1 MLSRP
6 LDSGGNHGDRGR
18 WENTY
23 HTRGEEA
30 AARRTT
36 NLNLLLLVTSSRQS
50 KKEAAVGNLFINAV
64 VKASFFLDQH
74 WLIRGIQL
82 TGAPPVVRRAAG
94 SRQAGGET
102 LVAGIL
108 LVACQEQQERNFQ
121 SSLRYKKRRRRRR
134 QPYRSALGRRRMH
147 HHSPLPPQPIG
158 AAQEGFVG
166 CVFFLCGSGRRVLA
180 LSGEE
185 GTSAV
190 WWRGRCH
197 DGWCVGLRR
206 ERRPAFRLCVGVVCV
221 EKRIFVMWAR
231 CVGCA
236 RWLKSQEP
244 FACKDYSPF
253 WNRKPQSTWRRFCC
267 PVSPSS
273 TPTALRRP
281 SALLTPGVRR
291 AEARGVTKLNVHD
304 T

>member
-1 MLSRP
+1 MREYIP
-6 LDSGGNHGDRGR
+6 HERRGGGGA
-18 WENTY
+18 TY
-23 HTRGEEA
+23 DQLEFA
-30 AARRTT
+30 LARHFLTT
-36 NLNLLLLVTSSRQS
+36 VKEGSCCRQS
-50 KKEAAVGNLFINAV
+50 IYQCCSK
-64 VKASFFLDQH
+64 S
-74 WLIRGIQL
+74 LIFSWSALVDSWDTTHRCS
-82 TGAPPVVRRAAG
+82 P
-94 SRQAGGET
+94 

-253 WNRKPQSTWRRFCC
+253 WNRRPQRTWRRFCC